1 MFEKVTSYYGSRV
14 ARALGGTQKYLQ
26 NENNWNMPHHQNH
39 IVKWWENPKEGM
51 RPFPISHPMAT
62 ANSSGKLFPPPTHH
76 KAPTLIS
83 IVHASWHPRV
93 TNIHLANEHILPNE
107 YSD

>member
-39 IVKWWENPKEGM
+39 IVNDGKIQRKAWD
-51 RPFPISHPMAT
+51 PFPSLTLWPPVIPP
-62 ANSSGKLFPPPTHH
+62 ANFFLRQ
-76 KAPTLIS
+76 LITKRQL
-83 IVHASWHPRV
+83 WYLLCMPRG
-93 TNIHLANEHILPNE
+93 IHVSRTFI
-107 YSD
+107 